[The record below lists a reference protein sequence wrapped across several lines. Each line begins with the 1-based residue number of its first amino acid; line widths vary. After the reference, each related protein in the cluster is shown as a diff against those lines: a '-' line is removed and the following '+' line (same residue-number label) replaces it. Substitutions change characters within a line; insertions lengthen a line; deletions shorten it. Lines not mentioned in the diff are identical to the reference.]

1 MTSVPMIY
9 PFTAVVGQDE
19 ARSALLLCAV
29 NPRIGGVLLS
39 GEKGTA
45 KSTVVRG
52 LAELFPGR
60 VMRTLAL
67 GATEDRLVGGLD
79 LEATLATGRP
89 VLQPGLLSEVDGGV
103 LYVDEVNLLD
113 DHLVDLVINACA
125 GTVRVEREGL
135 TATLASRFVLVGTM
149 NPEEGALRPQL
160 LDRFG
165 LCVEVHG
172 EADPDTRAEIIR
184 RRLDHDAD
192 PTGFARRWQDDQE
205 RQAAAIGRA
214 QRIVD
219 QIALNRTVTEL
230 IGSLCRHNHVAGHRA
245 DVVMAEATRAHAA
258 LAGRRTATE
267 DDVLAISEM
276 VLRHRR
282 RDETPSDPP
291 PPPEPPQQEQ
301 PENQQPN
308 QPDQRPDQPG
318 HDPSDDVENGSQD
331 EDDAPPTS
339 SQDDQQRDDHA
350 DPDDQTDQT
359 NQQPNPGEQVAAVGD
374 PFAIRPL
381 EPGQDRLARRASGRR
396 LRTRSKDRRGR
407 YISARP
413 TTVPDDLA
421 LDATLRAAAVHQ
433 RSRRADP
440 SRPAMAVH
448 VEPGDWRAKVRTGRS
463 ASCVILV
470 VDASGSMGSRGR
482 MTASKGAILSLLL
495 DAYVKRDRVCLIGF
509 RRDRAEVLVPVT
521 SSVEVAQRGLAELP
535 VGGRT
540 PLAAGLVTACE
551 VVRPLLLKDPGLRPL
566 LVLVTDGR
574 GNVGLDGKPNSRAT
588 DEALKVAD
596 EIGADRRLSWVV
608 IDTED
613 PRGIQLSR
621 ANDIATALGGPCL
634 RIDDL
639 RADDLVNVVSQLDPT
654 QPRKDR

>member
-1 MTSVPMIY
+1 MTY
-9 PFTAVVGQDE
+9 PFTAIVGQDE
-19 ARSALLLCAV
+19 TKLALLLCAV
-29 NPRIGGVLLS
+29 NPRIGGVVLS

-52 LAELFPGR
+52 LAELLPSQ

-79 LEATLATGRP
+79 LEATLTSGRP

-113 DHLVDLVINACA
+113 DHLVDLVIDACA
-125 GTVRVEREGL
+125 GTFRVEREGL

-172 EADPDTRAEIIR
+172 ESDPDTRAEIIR

-192 PTGFARRWQDDQE
+192 PSGFARRWQDDQE

-245 DVVMAEATRAHAA
+245 DIVMAEATRAHAA
-258 LAGRRTATE
+258 LAGRGIATE
-267 DDVLAISEM
+267 DDVLAVSEM

-282 RDETPSDPP
+282 RDETPSAPTR
-291 PPPEPPQQEQ
+291 PPEPQQQEQ
-301 PENQQPN
+301 SEDQQPN
-308 QPDQRPDQPG
+308 QPDHQSDQPDR
-318 HDPSDDVENGSQD
+318 DPNDDVENRFQN
-331 EDDAPPTS
+331 EDAAPPPG
-339 SQDDQQRDDHA
+339 SQDDQQPDDHT
-350 DPDDQTDQT
+350 DPDNQTD
-359 NQQPNPGEQVAAVGD
+359 QPNPGEQVAAVGD
-374 PFAIRPL
+374 PFAVRPL

-396 LRTRSKDRRGR
+396 LRTRSKERRGR
-407 YISARP
+407 YISARS
-413 TTVPDDLA
+413 TTFPDDLA

-433 RSRRADP
+433 KSRCADP

-463 ASCVILV
+463 ASCVIFV

-482 MTASKGAILSLLL
+482 MTASKGAVLSLLL

-540 PLAAGLVTACE
+540 PLAAGLVKACE

-574 GNVGLDGKPNSRAT
+574 GNVGLDARPNGRAT
-588 DEALKVAD
+588 DEAIALAT

-613 PRGIQLSR
+613 PRGIRLSR
-621 ANDIATALGGPCL
+621 ARDIAAALDGPCL
-634 RIDDL
+634 HIDDL
-639 RADDLVNVVSQLDPT
+639 RADDLVNVVCQLDPT
-654 QPRKDR
+654 APRKDC

>member
-1 MTSVPMIY
+1 MTY
-9 PFTAVVGQDE
+9 PFTAIVRQDE
-19 ARSALLLCAV
+19 TKLALLLCAV
-29 NPRIGGVLLS
+29 NPRIGGVVLS

-52 LAELFPGR
+52 LAELLPSQ

-79 LEATLATGRP
+79 LEATLTSGRP

-113 DHLVDLVINACA
+113 DHLVDLVIDACA
-125 GTVRVEREGL
+125 GTFRVEREGL

-172 EADPDTRAEIIR
+172 ESDPDTRAEIIR

-192 PTGFARRWQDDQE
+192 PSGFARRWQDDQE

-245 DVVMAEATRAHAA
+245 DIVMAEATRAHAA
-258 LAGRRTATE
+258 LAGRGIATE
-267 DDVLAISEM
+267 DDVLAVSEM

-282 RDETPSDPP
+282 RDETPSAPTR
-291 PPPEPPQQEQ
+291 PPEPQQQEQ
-301 PENQQPN
+301 SEDQQPN
-308 QPDQRPDQPG
+308 QPDHQSDQPDR
-318 HDPSDDVENGSQD
+318 DPNDDVENRFQN
-331 EDDAPPTS
+331 EDAAPPPG

-374 PFAIRPL
+374 PFAMRPL

-463 ASCVILV
+463 ASCVTLV

-495 DAYVKRDRVCLIGF
+495 DADVKRDRVCLIGF

-574 GNVGLDGKPNSRAT
+574 SNVGLDGKPNSRAT

>member
-1 MTSVPMIY
+1 
-9 PFTAVVGQDE
+9 
-19 ARSALLLCAV
+19 
-29 NPRIGGVLLS
+29 
-39 GEKGTA
+39 
-45 KSTVVRG
+45 
-52 LAELFPGR
+52 
-60 VMRTLAL
+60 
-67 GATEDRLVGGLD
+67 
-79 LEATLATGRP
+79 
-89 VLQPGLLSEVDGGV
+89 
-103 LYVDEVNLLD
+103 
-113 DHLVDLVINACA
+113 
-125 GTVRVEREGL
+125 
-135 TATLASRFVLVGTM
+135 
-149 NPEEGALRPQL
+149 
-160 LDRFG
+160 
-165 LCVEVHG
+165 
-172 EADPDTRAEIIR
+172 
-184 RRLDHDAD
+184 
-192 PTGFARRWQDDQE
+192 
-205 RQAAAIGRA
+205 
-214 QRIVD
+214 
-219 QIALNRTVTEL
+219 
-230 IGSLCRHNHVAGHRA
+230 
-245 DVVMAEATRAHAA
+245 
-258 LAGRRTATE
+258 
-267 DDVLAISEM
+267 
-276 VLRHRR
+276 
-282 RDETPSDPP
+282 
-291 PPPEPPQQEQ
+291 
-301 PENQQPN
+301 
-308 QPDQRPDQPG
+308 
-318 HDPSDDVENGSQD
+318 
-331 EDDAPPTS
+331 
-339 SQDDQQRDDHA
+339 
-350 DPDDQTDQT
+350 
-359 NQQPNPGEQVAAVGD
+359 
-374 PFAIRPL
+374 
-381 EPGQDRLARRASGRR
+381 
-396 LRTRSKDRRGR
+396 
-407 YISARP
+407 
-413 TTVPDDLA
+413 
-421 LDATLRAAAVHQ
+421 Q

>member
-1 MTSVPMIY
+1 MTY
-9 PFTAVVGQDE
+9 PFTAIVRQDE
-19 ARSALLLCAV
+19 TKLALLLCAV
-29 NPRIGGVLLS
+29 NPRIGGVVLS

-45 KSTVVRG
+45 KSTVGRG
-52 LAELFPGR
+52 LAELLPSQ

-79 LEATLATGRP
+79 LEATLTSGRP

-113 DHLVDLVINACA
+113 DHLVDLVIDACA
-125 GTVRVEREGL
+125 GTFRVEREGL

-172 EADPDTRAEIIR
+172 ESDPDTRAEIIR

-192 PTGFARRWQDDQE
+192 PSGFARRWQDDQE

-245 DVVMAEATRAHAA
+245 DIVMAEATRAHAA
-258 LAGRRTATE
+258 LAGRGIATE
-267 DDVLAISEM
+267 DDVLAVSEM

-282 RDETPSDPP
+282 RDETPSAPTR
-291 PPPEPPQQEQ
+291 PPEPQQQEQ
-301 PENQQPN
+301 SEDQQPN
-308 QPDQRPDQPG
+308 QPDHQSDQPDR
-318 HDPSDDVENGSQD
+318 DPNDDVENRFQN
-331 EDDAPPTS
+331 EDAAPPPG

-574 GNVGLDGKPNSRAT
+574 SNVGLDDKPNSRAT

>member
-1 MTSVPMIY
+1 MTY
-9 PFTAVVGQDE
+9 PFTAIVRQDE
-19 ARSALLLCAV
+19 TKLALLLCAV
-29 NPRIGGVLLS
+29 NPRIGGVVLS

-52 LAELFPGR
+52 LAELLPSQ

-79 LEATLATGRP
+79 LEATLTSGRP

-113 DHLVDLVINACA
+113 DHLVDLVIDACA
-125 GTVRVEREGL
+125 GTFRVEREGL

-172 EADPDTRAEIIR
+172 ESDPDTRAEIIR

-192 PTGFARRWQDDQE
+192 PSGFARRWQDDQE

-245 DVVMAEATRAHAA
+245 DIVMAEATRAHAA
-258 LAGRRTATE
+258 LAGRGIATE
-267 DDVLAISEM
+267 DDVLAVSEM

-282 RDETPSDPP
+282 RDETPSAPTR
-291 PPPEPPQQEQ
+291 PPEPQQQEQ
-301 PENQQPN
+301 SEDQQPN
-308 QPDQRPDQPG
+308 QPDHQSDQPDR
-318 HDPSDDVENGSQD
+318 DPNDDVENRFQN
-331 EDDAPPTS
+331 EDAAPPPG

-463 ASCVILV
+463 ASCVTLV

-574 GNVGLDGKPNSRAT
+574 SNVGLDGKPNSRAT

-608 IDTED
+608 IDT
-613 PRGIQLSR
+613 
-621 ANDIATALGGPCL
+621 
-634 RIDDL
+634 
-639 RADDLVNVVSQLDPT
+639 
-654 QPRKDR
+654 

>member
-1 MTSVPMIY
+1 MTY
-9 PFTAVVGQDE
+9 PFTAIVRQDE
-19 ARSALLLCAV
+19 TKLALLLCAV
-29 NPRIGGVLLS
+29 NPRIGGVVLS

-52 LAELFPGR
+52 LAELLPSQ

-79 LEATLATGRP
+79 LEATLTSGRP

-113 DHLVDLVINACA
+113 DHLVDLVIDACA
-125 GTVRVEREGL
+125 GTFRVEREGL

-172 EADPDTRAEIIR
+172 ESDPDTRAEIIR

-192 PTGFARRWQDDQE
+192 PSGFARRWQDDQE

-245 DVVMAEATRAHAA
+245 DIVMAEATRAHAA
-258 LAGRRTATE
+258 LAGRGIATE
-267 DDVLAISEM
+267 DDVLAVSEM

-282 RDETPSDPP
+282 RDETPSAPTR
-291 PPPEPPQQEQ
+291 PPEPQQQEQ
-301 PENQQPN
+301 SEDQQPN
-308 QPDQRPDQPG
+308 QPDHQSDQPDR
-318 HDPSDDVENGSQD
+318 DPNDDVENRFQN
-331 EDDAPPTS
+331 EDAAPPPG

-574 GNVGLDGKPNSRAT
+574 SNVGLDDKPNSRAT

>member
-1 MTSVPMIY
+1 MTY
-9 PFTAVVGQDE
+9 PFTAIVGQDE
-19 ARSALLLCAV
+19 TKLALLLCAV
-29 NPRIGGVLLS
+29 NPRIGGVVLS

-52 LAELFPGR
+52 LAELLPSQ

-79 LEATLATGRP
+79 LEATLTSGRP

-113 DHLVDLVINACA
+113 DHLVDLVIDACA

-135 TATLASRFVLVGTM
+135 KAALASRFVLVGTM

-172 EADPDTRAEIIR
+172 ESDPDTRAEIIR
-184 RRLDHDAD
+184 RRLRHDAN
-192 PTGFARRWQDDQE
+192 PAAFLSTWREEQD
-205 RQAAAIGRA
+205 RQAGVIERA
-214 QRIVD
+214 RGMVNGERLD
-219 QIALNRTVTEL
+219 NVLTEL
-230 IGSLCRHNHVAGHRA
+230 ISSLCRHNHVAGHRA
-245 DVVMAEATRAHAA
+245 DIVMAEATRAHAA
-258 LAGRRTATE
+258 LAGRGIATE
-267 DDVLAISEM
+267 DDVLAVSEM

-282 RDETPSDPP
+282 RDETPSAPTR
-291 PPPEPPQQEQ
+291 PPEPQQQEQ
-301 PENQQPN
+301 SEDQQPN
-308 QPDQRPDQPG
+308 QPDHQSDQPDR
-318 HDPSDDVENGSQD
+318 DPNDDVENRFQN
-331 EDDAPPTS
+331 EDAAPPPG

-574 GNVGLDGKPNSRAT
+574 SNVGLDGKPNSRAT

>member
-1 MTSVPMIY
+1 MTY
-9 PFTAVVGQDE
+9 PFTAIVRQDE
-19 ARSALLLCAV
+19 TKLALLLCAV
-29 NPRIGGVLLS
+29 NPRIGGVVLS

-52 LAELFPGR
+52 LAELLPSQ

-79 LEATLATGRP
+79 LEATLTSGRP

-113 DHLVDLVINACA
+113 DHLVDLVIDACA
-125 GTVRVEREGL
+125 GTFRVEREGL

-172 EADPDTRAEIIR
+172 ESDPDTRAEIIR

-192 PTGFARRWQDDQE
+192 PSGFARRWQDDQE

-245 DVVMAEATRAHAA
+245 DIVMAEATRAHAA
-258 LAGRRTATE
+258 LAGRGIATE
-267 DDVLAISEM
+267 DDVLAVSEM

-282 RDETPSDPP
+282 RDETPSAPTR
-291 PPPEPPQQEQ
+291 PPEPQQQEQ
-301 PENQQPN
+301 SEDQQPN
-308 QPDQRPDQPG
+308 QPDHQSDQPDR
-318 HDPSDDVENGSQD
+318 DPNDDVENRFQN
-331 EDDAPPTS
+331 EDAAPPPG

-574 GNVGLDGKPNSRAT
+574 SNVGLDGKPNSRAT

>member
-1 MTSVPMIY
+1 MTY
-9 PFTAVVGQDE
+9 PFTAIVGQDE
-19 ARSALLLCAV
+19 TKLALLLCAV
-29 NPRIGGVLLS
+29 NPRIGGVVLS

-52 LAELFPGR
+52 LAELPPSQ

-79 LEATLATGRP
+79 LEATLTSGRP

-113 DHLVDLVINACA
+113 DHLVDLVIDACA

-135 TATLASRFVLVGTM
+135 KAALASRFVLVGTM

-172 EADPDTRAEIIR
+172 EADPEARAEIIR
-184 RRLDHDAD
+184 RRLRHDAD
-192 PTGFARRWQDDQE
+192 PAAFLSTWREEQG
-205 RQAAAIGRA
+205 RQADVIERA
-214 QRIVD
+214 RGMVNGERLD
-219 QIALNRTVTEL
+219 NVVTEL
-230 IGSLCRHNHVAGHRA
+230 ISSLCRQNHVAGHRA
-245 DVVMAEATRAHAA
+245 DIVMAEATRAHAA
-258 LAGRRTATE
+258 LAGRGVATE
-267 DDVLAISEM
+267 DDVLAVSEM

-301 PENQQPN
+301 SEDQQPN
-308 QPDQRPDQPG
+308 QPDQRPDQPDPG
-318 HDPSDDVENGSQD
+318 PSDAVDNGSQD
-331 EDDAPPTS
+331 EDDAPPPG
-339 SQDDQQRDDHA
+339 SQDDQQPDDHTDPA
-350 DPDDQTDQT
+350 DQNNQQEQP
-359 NQQPNPGEQVAAVGD
+359 NQQPNPGEQVAAIGD

-407 YISARP
+407 YISARL

-440 SRPAMAVH
+440 NRPAMAVH
-448 VEPGDWRAKVRTGRS
+448 VEPVDWRAKVRTGRS

-551 VVRPLLLKDPGLRPL
+551 VVRPLLFKDPGLRPL

-574 GNVGLDGKPNSRAT
+574 GNVDLDGKPNSRAT

-621 ANDIATALGGPCL
+621 ANDIAMALGGPCL

>member
-1 MTSVPMIY
+1 MTY
-9 PFTAVVGQDE
+9 PFTAIVGQDE
-19 ARSALLLCAV
+19 TKLALLLCAV
-29 NPRIGGVLLS
+29 NPRIGGVVLS

-52 LAELFPGR
+52 LAELLPSQ

-79 LEATLATGRP
+79 LEATLTSGRP

-113 DHLVDLVINACA
+113 DHLVDLVIDACA
-125 GTVRVEREGL
+125 GTFRVEREGL

-172 EADPDTRAEIIR
+172 EADPEARAEIIR
-184 RRLDHDAD
+184 RRLRHDAD
-192 PTGFARRWQDDQE
+192 PAAFLSTWREEQG
-205 RQAAAIGRA
+205 RQADVIERA
-214 QRIVD
+214 RGMVNGERLD
-219 QIALNRTVTEL
+219 NVVTEL
-230 IGSLCRHNHVAGHRA
+230 ISSLCRQNHVAGHRA
-245 DVVMAEATRAHAA
+245 DIVMAEATRAHAA
-258 LAGRRTATE
+258 LAGRGVATE
-267 DDVLAISEM
+267 DDVLAVSEM

-282 RDETPSDPP
+282 RDETPSAPTR
-291 PPPEPPQQEQ
+291 PPEPQQQEQ
-301 PENQQPN
+301 SEDQQPN
-308 QPDQRPDQPG
+308 QPDHQSDQPDR
-318 HDPSDDVENGSQD
+318 DPNDDVENRFQN
-331 EDDAPPTS
+331 EDAAPPPG
-339 SQDDQQRDDHA
+339 SQDDQQPDDHT
-350 DPDDQTDQT
+350 DPDNQTD
-359 NQQPNPGEQVAAVGD
+359 QPNPGEQVAAVGD
-374 PFAIRPL
+374 PFAVRPL

-396 LRTRSKDRRGR
+396 LRTRSKERRGR
-407 YISARP
+407 YISARS
-413 TTVPDDLA
+413 TTFPDDLA

-433 RSRRADP
+433 KSRCADP

-463 ASCVILV
+463 ASCVIFV

-482 MTASKGAILSLLL
+482 MTASKGAVLSLLL

-540 PLAAGLVTACE
+540 PLAAGLVKACE

-574 GNVGLDGKPNSRAT
+574 GNVGLDARPNGRAT
-588 DEALKVAD
+588 DEAIALAT

>member
-1 MTSVPMIY
+1 MTY
-9 PFTAVVGQDE
+9 PFTAIVRQDE
-19 ARSALLLCAV
+19 TKLALLLCAV
-29 NPRIGGVLLS
+29 NPRIGGVVLS

-52 LAELFPGR
+52 LAELLPSQ

-79 LEATLATGRP
+79 LEATLTSGRP

-113 DHLVDLVINACA
+113 DHLVDLVIDACA
-125 GTVRVEREGL
+125 GTFRVEREGL

-172 EADPDTRAEIIR
+172 ESDPDTRAEIIR

-192 PTGFARRWQDDQE
+192 PSGFARRWQDDQE

-245 DVVMAEATRAHAA
+245 DIVMAEATRAHAA
-258 LAGRRTATE
+258 LAGRGIATE
-267 DDVLAISEM
+267 DDVLAVSEM

-282 RDETPSDPP
+282 RDETPSAPTR
-291 PPPEPPQQEQ
+291 PPEPQQQEQ
-301 PENQQPN
+301 SEDQQPN
-308 QPDQRPDQPG
+308 QPDHQSDQPDR
-318 HDPSDDVENGSQD
+318 DPNDDVENRFQN
-331 EDDAPPTS
+331 EDAAPPPG

-359 NQQPNPGEQVAAVGD
+359 NQQPNPGEQVAAVVD

-463 ASCVILV
+463 ASCVTLV

-574 GNVGLDGKPNSRAT
+574 SNVGLDGKPNSRAT

>member
-1 MTSVPMIY
+1 MTY
-9 PFTAVVGQDE
+9 PFTAIVGQDE
-19 ARSALLLCAV
+19 TKLALLLCAV
-29 NPRIGGVLLS
+29 NPRIGGVVLS

-52 LAELFPGR
+52 LAELLPSQ

-79 LEATLATGRP
+79 LEATLTSGRP

-113 DHLVDLVINACA
+113 DHLVDLVIDACA
-125 GTVRVEREGL
+125 GTFRVEREGL

-172 EADPDTRAEIIR
+172 ESDPDTRAEIIR

-192 PTGFARRWQDDQE
+192 PSGFARRWQDDQE

-245 DVVMAEATRAHAA
+245 DIVMAEATRAHAA
-258 LAGRRTATE
+258 LAGRGIATE
-267 DDVLAISEM
+267 DDVLAVSEM

-282 RDETPSDPP
+282 RDETPSAPTR
-291 PPPEPPQQEQ
+291 PPEPQQQEQ
-301 PENQQPN
+301 SEDQQPN
-308 QPDQRPDQPG
+308 QPDHQSDQPDR
-318 HDPSDDVENGSQD
+318 DPNDDVENRFQN
-331 EDDAPPTS
+331 EDAAPPPG
-339 SQDDQQRDDHA
+339 SQDDQQPDDHT
-350 DPDDQTDQT
+350 DPDNQTD
-359 NQQPNPGEQVAAVGD
+359 QPNPGEQVAAVGD
-374 PFAIRPL
+374 PFAVRPL

-396 LRTRSKDRRGR
+396 LHTRSKERRGR
-407 YISARP
+407 YISARS
-413 TTVPDDLA
+413 TTFPDDLA

-433 RSRRADP
+433 KSRCADP
-440 SRPAMAVH
+440 NRPAMAVH

-463 ASCVILV
+463 ASCVIFV

-482 MTASKGAILSLLL
+482 MTASKGAVLSLLL

-521 SSVEVAQRGLAELP
+521 SSVEVAQRCLAELP

-540 PLAAGLVTACE
+540 PLAAGLVKACE

-574 GNVGLDGKPNSRAT
+574 GNVGLDARPNGRAT
-588 DEALKVAD
+588 DEAIALAT

-613 PRGIQLSR
+613 PRGIRLSR
-621 ANDIATALGGPCL
+621 ARDIAAALDGPCL
-634 RIDDL
+634 HIDDL
-639 RADDLVNVVSQLDPT
+639 RADDLVNVVCQLDPT
-654 QPRKDR
+654 APRKDC

>member
-1 MTSVPMIY
+1 MTY
-9 PFTAVVGQDE
+9 PFTAIVGQDE
-19 ARSALLLCAV
+19 TKLALLLCAV
-29 NPRIGGVLLS
+29 NPRIGGVVLS

-52 LAELFPGR
+52 LAELLPSQ

-79 LEATLATGRP
+79 LEATLTSGRP

-113 DHLVDLVINACA
+113 DHLVDLVIDACA
-125 GTVRVEREGL
+125 GTFRVEREGL

-172 EADPDTRAEIIR
+172 ESDPDTRAEIIR

-192 PTGFARRWQDDQE
+192 PSGFARRWQDDQE

-230 IGSLCRHNHVAGHRA
+230 IGSQCRHNHVAGHRA
-245 DVVMAEATRAHAA
+245 DIVMAEATRAHAA
-258 LAGRRTATE
+258 LAGRGIATE
-267 DDVLAISEM
+267 DDVLAVSEM

-282 RDETPSDPP
+282 RDETPSAPSR
-291 PPPEPPQQEQ
+291 PPEPQQQEQ
-301 PENQQPN
+301 SEDQQPN
-308 QPDQRPDQPG
+308 QPDHQSDQPDR
-318 HDPSDDVENGSQD
+318 DPNDDVENRFQN
-331 EDDAPPTS
+331 EDAAPPPG
-339 SQDDQQRDDHA
+339 SQDDQQPDDHT
-350 DPDDQTDQT
+350 DPDNQTD
-359 NQQPNPGEQVAAVGD
+359 QPNPGEQVAAVGD
-374 PFAIRPL
+374 PFAVRPL

-396 LRTRSKDRRGR
+396 LHTRSKERRGR
-407 YISARP
+407 YISARS
-413 TTVPDDLA
+413 TTFPDDLA

-588 DEALKVAD
+588 DEAIALAT

>member
-1 MTSVPMIY
+1 MTY
-9 PFTAVVGQDE
+9 PFTAIVRQDE
-19 ARSALLLCAV
+19 TKLALLLCAV
-29 NPRIGGVLLS
+29 NPRIGGVVLS

-52 LAELFPGR
+52 LAELLPSQ

-79 LEATLATGRP
+79 LEATLTSGRP

-113 DHLVDLVINACA
+113 DHLVDLVIDACA
-125 GTVRVEREGL
+125 GTFRVEREGL

-172 EADPDTRAEIIR
+172 ESDPDTRAEIIR

-192 PTGFARRWQDDQE
+192 PSGFARRWQDDQE

-245 DVVMAEATRAHAA
+245 DIVMAEATRAHAA
-258 LAGRRTATE
+258 LAGRGIATE
-267 DDVLAISEM
+267 DDVLAVSEM

-282 RDETPSDPP
+282 RDETPSAPTR
-291 PPPEPPQQEQ
+291 PPEPQQQEQ
-301 PENQQPN
+301 SEDQQPN
-308 QPDQRPDQPG
+308 QPDHQSDQPDR
-318 HDPSDDVENGSQD
+318 DPNDDVENRFQN
-331 EDDAPPTS
+331 EDAAPPPG

-463 ASCVILV
+463 ASCVTLV

-574 GNVGLDGKPNSRAT
+574 SNVGLDGKPNSRAT

-639 RADDLVNVVSQLDPT
+639 RADDLVKVVSQLDPT

>member
-1 MTSVPMIY
+1 MTY
-9 PFTAVVGQDE
+9 PFTAIVGQDE

-113 DHLVDLVINACA
+113 DHLVDLVIDACA

-135 TATLASRFVLVGTM
+135 KAALASRFVLVGTM

-172 EADPDTRAEIIR
+172 EADPEARAEIIR

-413 TTVPDDLA
+413 TT
-421 LDATLRAAAVHQ
+421 
-433 RSRRADP
+433 
-440 SRPAMAVH
+440 
-448 VEPGDWRAKVRTGRS
+448 
-463 ASCVILV
+463 
-470 VDASGSMGSRGR
+470 
-482 MTASKGAILSLLL
+482 
-495 DAYVKRDRVCLIGF
+495 
-509 RRDRAEVLVPVT
+509 
-521 SSVEVAQRGLAELP
+521 
-535 VGGRT
+535 
-540 PLAAGLVTACE
+540 
-551 VVRPLLLKDPGLRPL
+551 
-566 LVLVTDGR
+566 
-574 GNVGLDGKPNSRAT
+574 
-588 DEALKVAD
+588 
-596 EIGADRRLSWVV
+596 
-608 IDTED
+608 
-613 PRGIQLSR
+613 
-621 ANDIATALGGPCL
+621 
-634 RIDDL
+634 
-639 RADDLVNVVSQLDPT
+639 
-654 QPRKDR
+654 

>member
-1 MTSVPMIY
+1 MTY
-9 PFTAVVGQDE
+9 PFTAIVRQDE
-19 ARSALLLCAV
+19 TKLALLLCAV
-29 NPRIGGVLLS
+29 NPRIGGVVLS

-52 LAELFPGR
+52 LAELLPSQ

-79 LEATLATGRP
+79 LEATLTSGRP

-113 DHLVDLVINACA
+113 DHLVDLVIDACA
-125 GTVRVEREGL
+125 GTFRVEREGL

-172 EADPDTRAEIIR
+172 ESDPDTRAEIIR

-192 PTGFARRWQDDQE
+192 PSGFARRWQDDQE

-245 DVVMAEATRAHAA
+245 DIVMAEATRAHAA
-258 LAGRRTATE
+258 LAGRGIATE
-267 DDVLAISEM
+267 DDVLAVSEM

-282 RDETPSDPP
+282 RDETPSAPTR
-291 PPPEPPQQEQ
+291 PPEPQQQEQ
-301 PENQQPN
+301 SEDQQPN
-308 QPDQRPDQPG
+308 QPDHQSDQPDR
-318 HDPSDDVENGSQD
+318 DPNDDVENRFQN
-331 EDDAPPTS
+331 EDAAPPPG

-407 YISARP
+407 YISARL

-463 ASCVILV
+463 ASCVTLV

-574 GNVGLDGKPNSRAT
+574 SNVGLDGKPNSRAT

>member
-1 MTSVPMIY
+1 MTY
-9 PFTAVVGQDE
+9 PFTAIVRQDE
-19 ARSALLLCAV
+19 TKLALLLCAV
-29 NPRIGGVLLS
+29 NPRIGGVVLS

-52 LAELFPGR
+52 LAELLPSQ

-79 LEATLATGRP
+79 LEATLTSGRP

-113 DHLVDLVINACA
+113 DHLVDLVIDACA
-125 GTVRVEREGL
+125 GTFRVEREGL

-172 EADPDTRAEIIR
+172 ESDPDTRAEIIR

-192 PTGFARRWQDDQE
+192 PSGFARRWQDDQE

-245 DVVMAEATRAHAA
+245 DIVMAEATRAHAA
-258 LAGRRTATE
+258 LAGRGIATE
-267 DDVLAISEM
+267 DDVLAVSEM

-282 RDETPSDPP
+282 RDETPSAPTR
-291 PPPEPPQQEQ
+291 PPEPQQQEQ
-301 PENQQPN
+301 SEDQQPN
-308 QPDQRPDQPG
+308 QPDHQSDQPDR
-318 HDPSDDVENGSQD
+318 DPNDDVENRFQN
-331 EDDAPPTS
+331 EDAAPPPG

-574 GNVGLDGKPNSRAT
+574 SNVGLDGKPNSRAT

-639 RADDLVNVVSQLDPT
+639 RADDLVTVVSQLDPT

>member
-331 EDDAPPTS
+331 EDDVPPTS

>member
-1 MTSVPMIY
+1 M
-9 PFTAVVGQDE
+9 
-19 ARSALLLCAV
+19 V
-29 NPRIGGVLLS
+29 N
-39 GEKGTA
+39 GE
-45 KSTVVRG
+45 
-52 LAELFPGR
+52 
-60 VMRTLAL
+60 
-67 GATEDRLVGGLD
+67 
-79 LEATLATGRP
+79 
-89 VLQPGLLSEVDGGV
+89 
-103 LYVDEVNLLD
+103 
-113 DHLVDLVINACA
+113 
-125 GTVRVEREGL
+125 
-135 TATLASRFVLVGTM
+135 
-149 NPEEGALRPQL
+149 
-160 LDRFG
+160 
-165 LCVEVHG
+165 
-172 EADPDTRAEIIR
+172 
-184 RRLDHDAD
+184 RLDN
-192 PTGFARRWQDDQE
+192 
-205 RQAAAIGRA
+205 
-214 QRIVD
+214 V
-219 QIALNRTVTEL
+219 VTEL
-230 IGSLCRHNHVAGHRA
+230 ISSLCRQNHVAGHRA
-245 DVVMAEATRAHAA
+245 DIVMAEATRAHAA
-258 LAGRRTATE
+258 LAGRGVATE
-267 DDVLAISEM
+267 DDVLAVSEM

-301 PENQQPN
+301 SEDQQPN
-308 QPDQRPDQPG
+308 QPDQRPDQPDPG
-318 HDPSDDVENGSQD
+318 PSDAVDNGSQD

-339 SQDDQQRDDHA
+339 SQDDQQPDDHA
-350 DPDDQTDQT
+350 DPDDQTDQP
-359 NQQPNPGEQVAAVGD
+359 NQQPNPGEQVAAIGD

-407 YISARP
+407 YISARL

-440 SRPAMAVH
+440 NRPAMAVH
-448 VEPGDWRAKVRTGRS
+448 VEPVDWRAKVRTGRS

-509 RRDRAEVLVPVT
+509 RRDQAEVLVPVT

-574 GNVGLDGKPNSRAT
+574 GNVDLDGKPNSRAT

-621 ANDIATALGGPCL
+621 ANDIAMALGGPCL

>member
-1 MTSVPMIY
+1 MTY
-9 PFTAVVGQDE
+9 PFTAIVRQDE
-19 ARSALLLCAV
+19 TKLALLLCAV
-29 NPRIGGVLLS
+29 NPRIGGVVLS

-52 LAELFPGR
+52 LAELLPSQ

-67 GATEDRLVGGLD
+67 GTTEDRLVGGLD
-79 LEATLATGRP
+79 LEATLTSGRP

-113 DHLVDLVINACA
+113 DHLVDLVIDACA
-125 GTVRVEREGL
+125 GTFRVEREGL

-172 EADPDTRAEIIR
+172 ESDPDTRAEIIR

-192 PTGFARRWQDDQE
+192 PSGFARRWQDDQE

-245 DVVMAEATRAHAA
+245 DIVMAEATRAHAA
-258 LAGRRTATE
+258 LAGRGIATE
-267 DDVLAISEM
+267 DDVLAVSEM

-282 RDETPSDPP
+282 RDETPSAPTR
-291 PPPEPPQQEQ
+291 PPEPQQQEQ
-301 PENQQPN
+301 SEDQQPN
-308 QPDQRPDQPG
+308 QPDHQSDQPDR
-318 HDPSDDVENGSQD
+318 DPNDDVENRFQN
-331 EDDAPPTS
+331 EDAAPPPG

-574 GNVGLDGKPNSRAT
+574 SNVGLDGKPNSRAT

>member
-1 MTSVPMIY
+1 MTY
-9 PFTAVVGQDE
+9 PFTAIVRQDE
-19 ARSALLLCAV
+19 TKLALLLCAV
-29 NPRIGGVLLS
+29 NPRIGGVVLS

-52 LAELFPGR
+52 LAELLPSQ

-79 LEATLATGRP
+79 LEATLTSGRP

-113 DHLVDLVINACA
+113 DHLVDLVIDACA
-125 GTVRVEREGL
+125 GTFRVEREGL

-172 EADPDTRAEIIR
+172 ESDPDTRAEIIR

-192 PTGFARRWQDDQE
+192 PSGFARRWQDDQE

-245 DVVMAEATRAHAA
+245 DIVMAEATRAHAA
-258 LAGRRTATE
+258 LAGRGIATE
-267 DDVLAISEM
+267 DDVLAVSEM

-282 RDETPSDPP
+282 RDETPSAPTR
-291 PPPEPPQQEQ
+291 PPEPQQQEQ
-301 PENQQPN
+301 SEDQQPN
-308 QPDQRPDQPG
+308 QPDHQSDQPDR
-318 HDPSDDVENGSQD
+318 DPNDDVENRFQN
-331 EDDAPPTS
+331 EDAAPPPG
-339 SQDDQQRDDHA
+339 SQDDQQPDDHT
-350 DPDDQTDQT
+350 DPDNQTD
-359 NQQPNPGEQVAAVGD
+359 QPNPGEQVAAVGD
-374 PFAIRPL
+374 PFAVRPL

-396 LRTRSKDRRGR
+396 LHTRSKERRGR
-407 YISARP
+407 YISARS
-413 TTVPDDLA
+413 TTFPDDLA

-621 ANDIATALGGPCL
+621 ANDIAMALGGPCL

>member
-1 MTSVPMIY
+1 MTY
-9 PFTAVVGQDE
+9 PFTAIVRQDE
-19 ARSALLLCAV
+19 TKLALLLCAV
-29 NPRIGGVLLS
+29 NPRIGGVVLS

-45 KSTVVRG
+45 KSTVGRG
-52 LAELFPGR
+52 LAELLPSQ

-79 LEATLATGRP
+79 LEATLTSGRP

-113 DHLVDLVINACA
+113 DHLVDLVIDACA
-125 GTVRVEREGL
+125 GTFRVEREGL

-172 EADPDTRAEIIR
+172 ESDPDTRAEIIR

-192 PTGFARRWQDDQE
+192 PSGFARRWQDDQE

-245 DVVMAEATRAHAA
+245 DIVMAEATRAHAA
-258 LAGRRTATE
+258 LAGRGIATE
-267 DDVLAISEM
+267 DDVLAVSEM

-282 RDETPSDPP
+282 RDETPSAPTR
-291 PPPEPPQQEQ
+291 PPEPQQQEQ
-301 PENQQPN
+301 SEDQQPN
-308 QPDQRPDQPG
+308 QPDHQSDQPDR
-318 HDPSDDVENGSQD
+318 DPNDDVENRFQN
-331 EDDAPPTS
+331 EDAAPPPG

-574 GNVGLDGKPNSRAT
+574 SNVGLDGKPNSRAT

>member
-1 MTSVPMIY
+1 MTY
-9 PFTAVVGQDE
+9 PFTAIVGQDE

-52 LAELFPGR
+52 LAELLPR
-60 VMRTLAL
+60 QVMRTLAL

-433 RSRRADP
+433 KSRRADP
-440 SRPAMAVH
+440 NRPAMAVH

>member
-1 MTSVPMIY
+1 MTY
-9 PFTAVVGQDE
+9 PFTAIVRQDE
-19 ARSALLLCAV
+19 TKLALLLCAV
-29 NPRIGGVLLS
+29 NPRIGGVVLS

-52 LAELFPGR
+52 LAELLPSQ

-79 LEATLATGRP
+79 LEATLTSGRP

-113 DHLVDLVINACA
+113 DHLVDLVIDACA
-125 GTVRVEREGL
+125 GTFRVEREGL

-172 EADPDTRAEIIR
+172 ESDPDTRAEIIR

-192 PTGFARRWQDDQE
+192 PSGFARRWQDDQE

-245 DVVMAEATRAHAA
+245 DIVMAEATRAHAA
-258 LAGRRTATE
+258 LAGRGIATE
-267 DDVLAISEM
+267 DDVLAVSEM

-282 RDETPSDPP
+282 RDETPSAPTR
-291 PPPEPPQQEQ
+291 PPEPQQQEQ
-301 PENQQPN
+301 SEDQQPN
-308 QPDQRPDQPG
+308 QPDHQSDQPDR
-318 HDPSDDVENGSQD
+318 DPNDDVENRFQN
-331 EDDAPPTS
+331 EDAAPPPG

-463 ASCVILV
+463 ASCVTLV

-574 GNVGLDGKPNSRAT
+574 SNVGLDGKPNSRAT

-613 PRGIQLSR
+613 PRGIRLSR
-621 ANDIATALGGPCL
+621 ARDIAAALDGPCL
-634 RIDDL
+634 HIDDL
-639 RADDLVNVVSQLDPT
+639 RADDLVNVVCQLDPT
-654 QPRKDR
+654 APRKDC

>member
-1 MTSVPMIY
+1 MTY
-9 PFTAVVGQDE
+9 PFTAIVRQDE
-19 ARSALLLCAV
+19 TKLALLLCAV
-29 NPRIGGVLLS
+29 NPRIGGVVLS

-52 LAELFPGR
+52 LAELLPSQ

-79 LEATLATGRP
+79 LEATLTSGRP

-113 DHLVDLVINACA
+113 DHLVDLVIDACA
-125 GTVRVEREGL
+125 GTFRVEREGL

-172 EADPDTRAEIIR
+172 ESDPDTRAEIIR

-192 PTGFARRWQDDQE
+192 PSGFARRWQDDQE

-245 DVVMAEATRAHAA
+245 DIVMAEATRAHAA
-258 LAGRRTATE
+258 LAGRGIATE
-267 DDVLAISEM
+267 DDVLAVSEM

-282 RDETPSDPP
+282 RDETPSAPTR
-291 PPPEPPQQEQ
+291 PPEPQQQEQ
-301 PENQQPN
+301 SEDQQPN
-308 QPDQRPDQPG
+308 QPDHQSDQPDR
-318 HDPSDDVENGSQD
+318 DPNDDVENRFQN
-331 EDDAPPTS
+331 EDAAPPPG

-463 ASCVILV
+463 ASCVTLV

-574 GNVGLDGKPNSRAT
+574 SNVGLDGKPNSRAT

-621 ANDIATALGGPCL
+621 ANDIATALGVPCL

>member
-1 MTSVPMIY
+1 MTY
-9 PFTAVVGQDE
+9 PFTAIVGQDE

-113 DHLVDLVINACA
+113 DHLVDLVIDACA

-135 TATLASRFVLVGTM
+135 KAALASRFVLVGTM

-172 EADPDTRAEIIR
+172 EADPEARAEIIR

>member
-1 MTSVPMIY
+1 MTY
-9 PFTAVVGQDE
+9 PFTAIVGQDE
-19 ARSALLLCAV
+19 TKLALLLCAV
-29 NPRIGGVLLS
+29 NPRIGGVVLS

-52 LAELFPGR
+52 LAELLPSQ

-79 LEATLATGRP
+79 LEATLTSGRP

-113 DHLVDLVINACA
+113 DHLVDLVIDACA
-125 GTVRVEREGL
+125 GTFRVEREGL

-172 EADPDTRAEIIR
+172 ESDPDTRAEIIR

-192 PTGFARRWQDDQE
+192 PSGFARRWQDDQE

-245 DVVMAEATRAHAA
+245 DIVMAEATRAHAA
-258 LAGRRTATE
+258 LAGRGIATE
-267 DDVLAISEM
+267 DDVLAVSEM

-282 RDETPSDPP
+282 RDETPSAPSR
-291 PPPEPPQQEQ
+291 PPEPQQQEQ
-301 PENQQPN
+301 SEDQQPN
-308 QPDQRPDQPG
+308 QPDHQSDQPDR
-318 HDPSDDVENGSQD
+318 DPNDDVENRFQN
-331 EDDAPPTS
+331 EDAAPPPG
-339 SQDDQQRDDHA
+339 SQDDQQPDDHT
-350 DPDDQTDQT
+350 DPDNQTD
-359 NQQPNPGEQVAAVGD
+359 QPNPGEQVAAVGD
-374 PFAIRPL
+374 PFAVRPL

-396 LRTRSKDRRGR
+396 LHTRSKERRGR
-407 YISARP
+407 YISARS
-413 TTVPDDLA
+413 TTFPDDLA
-421 LDATLRAAAVHQ
+421 LDATL
-433 RSRRADP
+433 
-440 SRPAMAVH
+440 
-448 VEPGDWRAKVRTGRS
+448 AKVRTGRS
-463 ASCVILV
+463 ASCVIFV

-482 MTASKGAILSLLL
+482 MTASKGAVLSLLL

-521 SSVEVAQRGLAELP
+521 SSVEVAQRCLAELP

-540 PLAAGLVTACE
+540 PLAAGLVKACE

-574 GNVGLDGKPNSRAT
+574 GNVGLDARPNGRAT
-588 DEALKVAD
+588 DEAIALAT

-613 PRGIQLSR
+613 PRGIRLSR
-621 ANDIATALGGPCL
+621 ARDIAAALDGPCL
-634 RIDDL
+634 HIDDL
-639 RADDLVNVVSQLDPT
+639 RADDLVNVVCQLDPT
-654 QPRKDR
+654 APRKDC

>member
-1 MTSVPMIY
+1 MTY
-9 PFTAVVGQDE
+9 PFTAIVRQDE
-19 ARSALLLCAV
+19 TKLALLLCAV
-29 NPRIGGVLLS
+29 NPRIGGVVLS

-52 LAELFPGR
+52 LAELLPSQ
-60 VMRTLAL
+60 VMRTLTL

-79 LEATLATGRP
+79 LEATLTSGRP

-113 DHLVDLVINACA
+113 DHLVDLVIDACA
-125 GTVRVEREGL
+125 GTFRVEREGL

-172 EADPDTRAEIIR
+172 ESDPDTRAEIIR

-192 PTGFARRWQDDQE
+192 PSGFARRWQDDQE

-245 DVVMAEATRAHAA
+245 DIVMAEATRAHAA
-258 LAGRRTATE
+258 LAGRGIATE
-267 DDVLAISEM
+267 DDVLAVSEM

-282 RDETPSDPP
+282 RDETPSAPTR
-291 PPPEPPQQEQ
+291 PPEPQQQEQ
-301 PENQQPN
+301 SEDQQPN
-308 QPDQRPDQPG
+308 QPDHQSDQPDR
-318 HDPSDDVENGSQD
+318 DPNDDVENRFQN
-331 EDDAPPTS
+331 EDAAPPPG

-463 ASCVILV
+463 ASCVTLV

-574 GNVGLDGKPNSRAT
+574 SNVGLDGKPNSRAT

>member
-1 MTSVPMIY
+1 MTY
-9 PFTAVVGQDE
+9 PFTAIVRQDE
-19 ARSALLLCAV
+19 TKLALLLCAV
-29 NPRIGGVLLS
+29 NPRIGGVVLS

-52 LAELFPGR
+52 LAELLPSQ

-79 LEATLATGRP
+79 LEATLTSGRP

-113 DHLVDLVINACA
+113 DHLVDLVIDACA
-125 GTVRVEREGL
+125 GTFRGEREGL

-172 EADPDTRAEIIR
+172 ESDPDTRAEIIR

-192 PTGFARRWQDDQE
+192 PSGFARRWQDDQE

-245 DVVMAEATRAHAA
+245 DIVMAEATRAHAA
-258 LAGRRTATE
+258 LAGRGIATE
-267 DDVLAISEM
+267 DDVLAVSEM

-282 RDETPSDPP
+282 RDETPSAPTR
-291 PPPEPPQQEQ
+291 PPEPQQQEQ
-301 PENQQPN
+301 SEDQQPN
-308 QPDQRPDQPG
+308 QPDHQSDQPDR
-318 HDPSDDVENGSQD
+318 DPNDDVENRFQN
-331 EDDAPPTS
+331 EDAAPPPG

-440 SRPAMAVH
+440 RRPAMAVH

-463 ASCVILV
+463 ASCVTLV

-574 GNVGLDGKPNSRAT
+574 SNVGLDGKPNSRAT

>member
-1 MTSVPMIY
+1 MTY
-9 PFTAVVGQDE
+9 PFTAIVGQDE
-19 ARSALLLCAV
+19 TKLALLLCAV
-29 NPRIGGVLLS
+29 NPRIGGVVLS

-52 LAELFPGR
+52 LAELLPSQ

-79 LEATLATGRP
+79 LEATLTSGRP

-113 DHLVDLVINACA
+113 DHLVDLVIDACA
-125 GTVRVEREGL
+125 GTFRVEREGL

-172 EADPDTRAEIIR
+172 ESDPDTRAEIIR

-192 PTGFARRWQDDQE
+192 PSGFARRWQDDQE

-245 DVVMAEATRAHAA
+245 DIVMAEATRAHAA
-258 LAGRRTATE
+258 LAGRGIATE
-267 DDVLAISEM
+267 DDVLAVSEM

-282 RDETPSDPP
+282 RDETPSAPSR
-291 PPPEPPQQEQ
+291 PPEPQQQEQ
-301 PENQQPN
+301 SEDQQPN
-308 QPDQRPDQPG
+308 QPDHQSDQPDR
-318 HDPSDDVENGSQD
+318 DPNDDVENRFQN
-331 EDDAPPTS
+331 EDAAPPPG
-339 SQDDQQRDDHA
+339 SQDDQQPDDHT
-350 DPDDQTDQT
+350 DPDNQTD
-359 NQQPNPGEQVAAVGD
+359 QPNPGEQVAAVGD
-374 PFAIRPL
+374 PFAVRPL

-396 LRTRSKDRRGR
+396 LHTRSKERRGR
-407 YISARP
+407 YISARS
-413 TTVPDDLA
+413 TTFPDDLA

-433 RSRRADP
+433 KSRCADP
-440 SRPAMAVH
+440 NRPAMAVH

-463 ASCVILV
+463 ASCVIFV

-482 MTASKGAILSLLL
+482 MTASKGAVLSLLL

-521 SSVEVAQRGLAELP
+521 SSVEVAQRCLAELP

-540 PLAAGLVTACE
+540 PLAAGLVKPCE

-574 GNVGLDGKPNSRAT
+574 GNVGLDARPNGRAT
-588 DEALKVAD
+588 DEAIALAT

-613 PRGIQLSR
+613 PRGIRLSR
-621 ANDIATALGGPCL
+621 ARDIAAALDGPCL
-634 RIDDL
+634 HIDDL
-639 RADDLVNVVSQLDPT
+639 RADDLVNVVCQLDPT
-654 QPRKDR
+654 APRKDC

>member
-1 MTSVPMIY
+1 MTY
-9 PFTAVVGQDE
+9 PFTAIVRQDE
-19 ARSALLLCAV
+19 TKLALLLCAV
-29 NPRIGGVLLS
+29 NPRIGGVVLS

-45 KSTVVRG
+45 KSTVGRG
-52 LAELFPGR
+52 LAELLPSQ

-79 LEATLATGRP
+79 LEATLTSGRP

-113 DHLVDLVINACA
+113 DHLVDLVIDACA
-125 GTVRVEREGL
+125 GTFRVEREGL

-172 EADPDTRAEIIR
+172 ESDPDTRAEIIR

-192 PTGFARRWQDDQE
+192 PSGFARRWQDDQE

-245 DVVMAEATRAHAA
+245 DIVMAEATRAHAA
-258 LAGRRTATE
+258 LAGRGIATE
-267 DDVLAISEM
+267 DDVLAVSEM

-282 RDETPSDPP
+282 RDETPSAPTR
-291 PPPEPPQQEQ
+291 PPEPQQQEQ
-301 PENQQPN
+301 SEDQQPN
-308 QPDQRPDQPG
+308 QPDHQSDQPDR
-318 HDPSDDVENGSQD
+318 DPNDDVENRFQN
-331 EDDAPPTS
+331 EDAAPPPG

-407 YISARP
+407 DISARP

-574 GNVGLDGKPNSRAT
+574 SNVGLDDKPNSRAT

>member
-1 MTSVPMIY
+1 MTY
-9 PFTAVVGQDE
+9 PFTAIVGQDE
-19 ARSALLLCAV
+19 TKLALLLCAV
-29 NPRIGGVLLS
+29 NPRIGGVVLS

-52 LAELFPGR
+52 LAELLPSQ

-79 LEATLATGRP
+79 LEATLTSGRP

-113 DHLVDLVINACA
+113 DHLVDLVIDACA
-125 GTVRVEREGL
+125 GTFRVEREGL

-172 EADPDTRAEIIR
+172 ESDPDTRAEIIR

-192 PTGFARRWQDDQE
+192 PSGFARRWQDDQE

-245 DVVMAEATRAHAA
+245 DIVMAEATRAHAA
-258 LAGRRTATE
+258 LAGRGIATE
-267 DDVLAISEM
+267 DDVLAVSEM

-282 RDETPSDPP
+282 RDETPSAPTR
-291 PPPEPPQQEQ
+291 PPEPQQQEQ
-301 PENQQPN
+301 SENQQPN